1 MNERFA
7 LALRRAMY
15 NLRGGFLVRPLTIAL
30 ALGLLGAVLSWMEE
44 EAPSI
49 SSWVPKTLFPSHAD
63 PQVAQ
68 VLLGGIAASIMTVV
82 SIVFAILLMTLT
94 LASMQFSPRIILSFT
109 RDPVT
114 QWTLGIF
121 LGTFSYCMAALPAA
135 RSVPKPFAP
144 VATVLGAMLLAVACV
159 GWLLFFIHHIAQA
172 ISVNRIVDRIAAETE
187 AMIDE
192 MMPWP
197 RRKQRLDTEDPLC
210 DYTFGT
216 TVFSQASGYIRF
228 VDTRR
233 LLTVAKAYHVK
244 VHVLRRV
251 GHFIPAGVPL
261 LTVYKG
267 DRLTPEGSAAL
278 RGAFDLGPFRTLQ
291 QDVEFGVLQ
300 IVDIALRAI
309 SPAVNDPSTA
319 ISCVDQLS
327 RILILFASREP
338 PDSLLYDPP
347 GVFRVSI
354 AWIDFE
360 KLVDSAFEQI
370 RMYSKAD
377 VAVNLRMLRAL
388 GDIAITTPDRDLRR
402 ILLRRGQRIVAG
414 CGEHLRE
421 EELEEMRR
429 RLGSL
434 EELAA

>member
-1 MNERFA
+1 
-7 LALRRAMY
+7 
-15 NLRGGFLVRPLTIAL
+15 
-30 ALGLLGAVLSWMEE
+30 
-44 EAPSI
+44 
-49 SSWVPKTLFPSHAD
+49 
-63 PQVAQ
+63 
-68 VLLGGIAASIMTVV
+68 
-82 SIVFAILLMTLT
+82 
-94 LASMQFSPRIILSFT
+94 
-109 RDPVT
+109 
-114 QWTLGIF
+114 
-121 LGTFSYCMAALPAA
+121 MAALPAA
-135 RSVPKPFAP
+135 RSVPNPFAP

-172 ISVNRIVDRIAAETE
+172 ISVNRIVDKIAAETE

-197 RRKQRLDTEDPLC
+197 RRKDRLDTEDPLH
-210 DYTFGT
+210 DHTFGT
-216 TVFSQASGYIRF
+216 AVTSQTSGYIRF

-233 LLTVAKAYHVK
+233 VVAVAKSYHVK

-327 RILILFASREP
+327 RILIRFASREP
-338 PDSLLYDPP
+338 PESLLYDPP

-354 AWIDFE
+354 PWIGFE
-360 KLVDSAFEQI
+360 KLLDSAVEQI

-377 VAVNLRMLRAL
+377 VAVSLRMMRAL
-388 GDIAITTPDRDLRR
+388 GDIATTTPDLDLRQ
-402 ILLRRGQRIVAG
+402 ILLRRGQRIVDG
-414 CGEHLRE
+414 CAENLRA
-421 EELEEMRR
+421 EELKEMQR
-429 RLGSL
+429 RLSTL
-434 EELAA
+434 EELTV